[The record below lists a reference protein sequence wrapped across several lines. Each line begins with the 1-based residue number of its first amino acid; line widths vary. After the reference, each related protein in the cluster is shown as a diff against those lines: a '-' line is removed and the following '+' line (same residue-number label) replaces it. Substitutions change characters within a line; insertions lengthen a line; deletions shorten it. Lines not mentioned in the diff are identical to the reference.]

1 MNRCY
6 VNEEISMVGLSRL
19 LPLMLLLITQNI
31 LGDSGSVIQPTE
43 SGDLAST
50 GTSIFLDQLDP
61 RPDPFD
67 TRSAVGRSWLLAIDD
82 TEPGEEE
89 GPVASENGGEVI
101 KGGKKSVNT
110 GNDPRDFTHK
120 FMPYYRYTDLSNGM
134 ETQDFTVFGM
144 WAINKNAALTYEV
157 PVARKY
163 DITGTPNCAGLPEI
177 PCFGT
182 IPGGGAT
189 LPNGLPAEGDG
200 VETGMGDSIIRIFG
214 NWNHEFLGGAAIWGA
229 QFTVPTA
236 TKDELGT
243 ETWSGG
249 PIATFVWDVNWW
261 PAPGSFFAMM
271 NIFEV
276 DFFKDSG
283 RGDIGRYLGRWF
295 LQLPVNKKHKLYL
308 MMEFQPVYDWEADH
322 FSLWVAPEFGK
333 AFAPSKGIFRNGGA
347 LYIKPGWG
355 ISPNAKY
362 GDRDFTFEIGIRFF
376 FGKPGPD
383 NFDRMMQAAR

>member
-1 MNRCY
+1 MNT
-6 VNEEISMVGLSRL
+6 
-19 LPLMLLLITQNI
+19 LLLMPLWLLIVAGQALADTGMMPGTQN
-31 LGDSGSVIQPTE
+31 E
-43 SGDLAST
+43 SASSEFNLVET
-50 GTSIFLDQLDP
+50 IYPEVMPDN
-61 RPDPFD
+61 PDPFNSEP
-67 TRSAVGRSWLLAIDD
+67 TGKTWLLAQAE
-82 TEPGEEE
+82 T
-89 GPVASENGGEVI
+89 GGETGGVAGGQET
-101 KGGKKSVNT
+101 KGKKPVNT

-214 NWNHEFLGGAAIWGA
+214 NWNNEFLGGAAIWGA

-249 PIATFVWDVNWW
+249 PIATFVWDVDWW

-308 MMEFQPVYDWEADH
+308 MVEMQPVYDWEANH
-322 FSLWVAPEFGK
+322 FSFWVGPEFGK

-347 LYIKPGWG
+347 IYVKPGWG
-355 ISPNAKY
+355 ISPNARY
-362 GDRDFTFEIGIRFF
+362 GDRKFTFEVGIRFF
-376 FGKPGPD
+376 FSKPGQD
-383 NFDRMMQAAR
+383 NFARMQQMAR